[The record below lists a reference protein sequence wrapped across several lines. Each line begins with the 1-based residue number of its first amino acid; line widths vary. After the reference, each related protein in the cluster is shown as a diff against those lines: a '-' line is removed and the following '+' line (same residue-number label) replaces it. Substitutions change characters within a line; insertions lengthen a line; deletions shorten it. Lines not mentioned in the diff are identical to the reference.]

1 MRKPKYGKHG
11 NGPDEV
17 QGQKIIHALQL
28 YKIPLVPL
36 LVSTLGEQPLS

>member
-1 MRKPKYGKHG
+1 MENMGMDQMK
-11 NGPDEV
+11 V
-17 QGQKIIHALQL
+17 QGQKIIHTLQL